1 MIPYVRSRPIRQKV
15 ALLIGLAAVVGLLLA
30 GVAVV
35 VYELRTF
42 RPRAVGDARTQAD
55 LLEANSI
62 AALQFD
68 DSAAARENLATLR
81 SRPEILAATLFR
93 RDGTVQARY
102 AAPGAPPPP
111 EPLEV
116 GARFL
121 PGRLVLV
128 DRIIVDSQLVGWLSL
143 QYAVP
148 PLWRRLPEYWIIA
161 AVVLL
166 ALGGASA
173 VLLGMLGRSVSAPL
187 LALAGSAR
195 EITETRN
202 YRLRAPLRRGD
213 EIGALTEA
221 FNRMVST
228 VETQQE
234 ALQQSET
241 RLRLALA
248 GARMET
254 WMADVAGD
262 GEAAV
267 RTLVERVHAEDR
279 DEVGARVRRAIAEG
293 SGFEV
298 EFREAATGD
307 EERWTALRAQ
317 VLRDGRT
324 GTAALVGVAQDVTES
339 RRVAQQLIQSQRME
353 AIGNLAGGIAHDFN
367 NLLTGMIGYLAFV
380 QRRLPP
386 DPTLHADLAQ
396 VDRAARRAAALTS
409 QLLSYAR
416 RQMVLPTVVDLNA
429 TVAALEPM
437 IRRVVGEDI
446 VVSTELEEP
455 LGATRVDPG
464 QLEQV
469 LLNLVANARD
479 AMPAGGALRI
489 RTRNVT
495 LGAEAARVHAE
506 AQAGEYVSVEV
517 ADDGAGMTPEVRA
530 RIFEPFFTT
539 KPPGAGTGLG
549 LAMCYGIVKQADGL
563 IDVESEPGRGSRFTV
578 LLPREEAQD
587 GARDDAAAA
596 QAPRGRE
603 TILLVE
609 DDETVRALIARML
622 REIGY
627 TVLEADDPAAA
638 RECAEQARGR
648 FDLLL
653 TDVIMP
659 GGNGRELA
667 EALTSRYPGIAVIF
681 MSGYTPDV
689 VLRQGIERESVAYL
703 PKPFTEPALAAMVRQ
718 VLDDRTPPGAA
729 PPRGVQELS
738 PEA

>member
-1 MIPYVRSRPIRQKV
+1 MIPYVRSRPIRRKV
-15 ALLIGLAAVVGLLLA
+15 ALLIGVAAVAGLLLA

-35 VYELRTF
+35 AYELRTF
-42 RPRAVGDARTQAD
+42 RPRAFGDARAQAD
-55 LLEANSI
+55 LLAANSV

-68 DSAAARENLATLR
+68 DSTAARENLATLR
-81 SRPEILAATLFR
+81 SRPDILAATLFR
-93 RDGTVQARY
+93 RNGTIQARY
-102 AAPGAPPPP
+102 ARPGAPPPP
-111 EPLEV
+111 DTLTP

-128 DRIIVDSQLVGWLSL
+128 DSIGVDGQLVGWLSL
-143 QYAVP
+143 QYAIP
-148 PLWRRLPEYWIIA
+148 SLWQRLPEYGIIA

-166 ALGGASA
+166 ALGTAS
-173 VLLGMLGRSVSAPL
+173 VLLLGMLGRSVSAPL
-187 LALAGSAR
+187 LALARSAR

-202 YRLRAPLRRGD
+202 YRLRAPSREGD
-213 EIGALTEA
+213 EIGVFTEA

-228 VETQQE
+228 VEAQQE

-254 WMADVAGD
+254 WMADLAGD
-262 GEAAV
+262 PEAAV
-267 RTLVERVHAEDR
+267 QALLERVHSDSRE
-279 DEVGARVRRAIAEG
+279 EVAARVRRAIAEG
-293 SGFEV
+293 TGFEA
-298 EFREAATGD
+298 EFRVAGTDE
-307 EERWTALRAQ
+307 EERWSALRAQ

-324 GTAALVGVAQDVTES
+324 GAAALVGVAQDVTE
-339 RRVAQQLIQSQRME
+339 RRRLAQQLIQSQRME

-367 NLLTGMIGYLAFV
+367 NLLTGIIGYLAFV

-386 DPTLHADLAQ
+386 DPTLQADLAQ

-437 IRRVVGEDI
+437 IRRVVGED
-446 VVSTELEEP
+446 VAVSTELEER
-455 LGATRVDPG
+455 LGTTRVDPG

-479 AMPAGGALRI
+479 AMPSGGALRI

-495 LGAEAARVHAE
+495 LGPDAARLGDGARP
-506 AQAGEYVSVEV
+506 GDYVAVEV
-517 ADDGAGMTPEVRA
+517 ADDGIGMTPEVRA

-549 LAMCYGIVKQADGL
+549 LAMCYGIVKQADGH
-563 IDVESEPGRGSRFTV
+563 IEVESEPGRGSRFTV
-578 LLPREEAQD
+578 LLPLELAGEAPED
-587 GARDDAAAA
+587 PAA
-596 QAPRGRE
+596 PPSSPPGRE

-609 DDETVRALIARML
+609 DDDTVRALTARML
-622 REIGY
+622 RENGY
-627 TVLEADDPAAA
+627 VVLEAGDPAAA
-638 RECAEQARGR
+638 RECADAAAGQV
-648 FDLLL
+648 DLLL
-653 TDVIMP
+653 TDIVMP

-667 EALTSRYPGIAVIF
+667 EALTARYPGLAVMF

-689 VLRQGIERESVAYL
+689 VLRQGIEQETVTYL
-703 PKPFTEPALAAMVRQ
+703 PKPFTEGALTAMVRQ
-718 VLDDRTPPGAA
+718 ALNARTPHG
-729 PPRGVQELS
+729 
-738 PEA
+738 